1 MSHSPIIT
9 ENDLVMCRQSSG
21 KLVGGGFEL
30 RGLISEG
37 GAVQTN
43 NNSVNQQK
51 GGSAVIS
58 SLKGL
63 AVPAGLL
70 FLQKSMQDRYYEF
83 NDKDTVVEKSLFD
96 KLYSQAAD
104 DDSVSSGS
112 SNGSS
117 KGRSKK
123 KTRRNK
129 TTSRK
134 KHSTRK
140 QKNK

>member
-9 ENDLVMCRQSSG
+9 EKDLVMCRQSGG

-30 RGLISEG
+30 QGLISQG

-43 NNSVNQQK
+43 SSGQQK
-51 GGSAVIS
+51 GGSGIIS

-70 FLQKSMQDRYYEF
+70 FLQKTMQDRYYEF
-83 NDKDTVVEKSLFD
+83 NDKDTVVEQSLFD
-96 KLYSQAAD
+96 KLYAQAAD

-129 TTSRK
+129 TTSSKKRSTKKRK
-134 KHSTRK
+134 NR
-140 QKNK
+140 